1 MSASDHLRRY
11 FDNRRSAHAHMRNPI
26 IGISEGVEVAP
37 ALLRNSPND
46 ASIVSGGGPPSPAL
60 RPSRCALVFSGG
72 SHRPLATAVLA
83 HLWPPV
89 IRAPLACSHRPSLP
103 QRDLA
108 TPRMV
113 AEKTNTIR
121 TRSNY
126 IVRPPTMPPPMHCRL
141 TDVFRRPRIGRRSPP
156 TLFRRGSE
164 RRLLQVGLL

>member
-26 IGISEGVEVAP
+26 IKISEGVEVAP

-46 ASIVSGGGPPSPAL
+46 ASIVSGGGPLSL

-83 HLWPPV
+83 RLWPPV

-108 TPRMV
+108 AAGASHGSRENKYHSHALELHRAT
-113 AEKTNTIR
+113 AYDAT
-121 TRSNY
+121 SY
-126 IVRPPTMPPPMHCRL
+126 ALPT
-141 TDVFRRPRIGRRSPP
+141 D
-156 TLFRRGSE
+156 
-164 RRLLQVGLL
+164 